1 MSRYADSKGEIN
13 LVTPIDIL
21 AKKSRIDSVK
31 LLRREQMI
39 ALMRQKQGDLTGT
52 EFAKKLG
59 ISGSFLT
66 EIYKG
71 RRDPGEAILSQ
82 LGLSKRVLYEKTA

>member
-1 MSRYADSKGEIN
+1 MSRDADSKGKIN
-13 LVTPIDIL
+13 LVIPIDKL
-21 AKKSRIDSVK
+21 AKRSKLDSVK
-31 LLRREQMI
+31 LLRREQVI
-39 ALMRQKQGDLTGT
+39 ALLKQKQGDLTGT
-52 EFAKKLG
+52 EFAKRLG

-71 RRDPGEAILSQ
+71 RRDPGETILSQ